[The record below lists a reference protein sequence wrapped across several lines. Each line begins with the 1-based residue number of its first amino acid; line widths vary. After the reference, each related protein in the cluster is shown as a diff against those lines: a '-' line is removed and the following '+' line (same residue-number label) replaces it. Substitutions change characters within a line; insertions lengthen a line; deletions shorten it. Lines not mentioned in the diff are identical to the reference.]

1 MGDDLKTTIKPE
13 TTLWRRLMC
22 RLGRHKR
29 LVIVARVSASTD
41 HVACPASRQ
50 QFGMNHDV
58 RSLLP
63 WHEVAS
69 LYAERGYDDRA
80 AMRKTFG

>member
-1 MGDDLKTTIKPE
+1 
-13 TTLWRRLMC
+13 MC
-22 RLGRHKR
+22 RLGWHKR
-29 LVIVARVSASTD
+29 LVIVARVSLSAD
-41 HVACPASRQ
+41 HVACPDCRQ

-58 RSLLP
+58 RSFLP
-63 WHEVAS
+63 WHKVAS